1 MGGKGSKDNF
11 LHTMNFFKNKLLSKI
26 SRRHMT
32 PFIKSHAS
40 PLRTLEIGAS
50 GYYAEYFPNKVGLDI
65 RPGPFVDVVG
75 DAHELPFPDQ
85 SFERILCTEVLEHVH
100 TPQKA
105 IDEMY
110 RVLKPV
116 GELILTTRF
125 IAPIHDSPGDYFRFT
140 KYGLAH
146 LLRKWEI
153 VSIKEETT
161 TAETFGHLL
170 QRIAYQSDLRGGVV
184 TKALLLLLAH
194 CTAPLSWLIKREYG
208 RKNDLGV
215 YPEPAI
221 MTAGYYVH
229 ARKAVN
235 A

>member
-1 MGGKGSKDNF
+1 
-11 LHTMNFFKNKLLSKI
+11 
-26 SRRHMT
+26 MT
-32 PFIKSHAS
+32 PFIASHAS
-40 PLRTLEIGAS
+40 PLRTLEIGATD
-50 GYYAEYFPNKVGLDI
+50 YYAEYFPNKVGLDV
-65 RPGPFVDVVG
+65 RPGPAVDVVG

-85 SFERILCTEVLEHVH
+85 SFERVLCTEVLEHLH

-110 RVLKPV
+110 RVLKPR

-146 LLRKWEI
+146 LLRNWEI

-161 TAETFGHLL
+161 TPETFGHLL

-184 TKALLLLLAH
+184 TKALLLLAAH

-208 RKNDLGV
+208 VKNDRATRL
-215 YPEPAI
+215 ETTI
-221 MTAGYYVH
+221 MSAGYYVH
-229 ARKAVN
+229 AYKPL
-235 A
+235 

>member
-1 MGGKGSKDNF
+1 MLRDF
-11 LHTMNFFKNKLLSKI
+11 LLSKI

-32 PFIKSHAS
+32 PFIESHAS
-40 PLRTLEIGAS
+40 NARTLEIGAS
-50 GYYAEYFPNKVGLDI
+50 DYYSEYFPNKVGLDM

-75 DAHELPFPDQ
+75 DAHELPFEDE
-85 SFERILCTEVLEHVH
+85 SFERILCTEVLEHLH

-110 RVLKPV
+110 RVLKKG

-140 KYGLAH
+140 KYGLSH
-146 LLRKWEI
+146 LLKQWEI
-153 VSIKEETT
+153 ISIQEETT

-170 QRIAYQSDLRGGVV
+170 QRVAYQCDLRGEKM
-184 TKALLLLLAH
+184 TKALLLFLAH

-208 RKNDLGV
+208 RNNDLGV
-215 YPEPAI
+215 YPEKAI

-229 ARKAVN
+229 ARK
-235 A
+235 